1 MMPGLLT
8 QALCLS
14 QQAMLEKRKEKQFEG
29 SKLKNKD
36 INYSGYDFPTIK
48 KNTNQWLAD
57 SLTKKVAFNHLQV
70 LLINAQ
76 IELQCLF
83 ATSNFYG
90 YPLSAPQFPS
100 IKPVYNCIVT
110 V

>member
-14 QQAMLEKRKEKQFEG
+14 QQAMLEKGKEKQFEG

-48 KNTNQWLAD
+48 KKHQP
-57 SLTKKVAFNHLQV
+57 VA
-70 LLINAQ
+70 
-76 IELQCLF
+76 
-83 ATSNFYG
+83 G
-90 YPLSAPQFPS
+90 
-100 IKPVYNCIVT
+100 
-110 V
+110 